1 MRVPIALGVVVVFGS
16 MLLID
21 PSALVHVT
29 VFCVTGGCGVRPMW
43 IAGGAVAV
51 ALAVLLSFG
60 RSRTH
65 VRVARKGLPRLK
77 RKQAGA
83 GRKSKRVKSHRT
95 AASRRKPLAD

>member
-16 MLLID
+16 MLLFD

-43 IAGGAVAV
+43 IAFGVGAA
-51 ALAVLLSFG
+51 ALAVLLSFR

-65 VRVARKGLPRLK
+65 VRIARKPRLP

-95 AASRRKPLAD
+95 AASRRKP